1 MMDENCPG
9 RKGNLSKKSCYLSVV
24 VHILFGGFA
33 AYRWPFLL
41 SKKKRKGK
49 GRKERESRKPSK
61 KEQVIVGN
69 ADHVYAWNKDE

>member
-1 MMDENCPG
+1 
-9 RKGNLSKKSCYLSVV
+9 LAVV
-24 VHILFGGFA
+24 VIEE
-33 AYRWPFLL
+33 
-41 SKKKRKGK
+41 KRKGK